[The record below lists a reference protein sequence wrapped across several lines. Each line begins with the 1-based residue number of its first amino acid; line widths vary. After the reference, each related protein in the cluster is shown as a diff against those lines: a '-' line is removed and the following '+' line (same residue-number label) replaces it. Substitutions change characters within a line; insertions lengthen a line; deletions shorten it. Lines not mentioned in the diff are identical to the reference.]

1 MRKFPYQVVHI
12 KHDVTTIQAKST
24 YEAAKIYADM
34 YGLKNTAGI
43 DVHLISEVDDD
54 VFGFTKAIN
63 TDVLDKMSE
72 EELKQLE
79 EILKEV

>member
-1 MRKFPYQVVHI
+1 MKI
-12 KHDVTTIQAKST
+12 K
-24 YEAAKIYADM
+24 KI
-34 YGLKNTAGI
+34 L
-43 DVHLISEVDDD
+43 LEVREGNGDKEVEDD

>member
-1 MRKFPYQVVHI
+1 MKI
-12 KHDVTTIQAKST
+12 K
-24 YEAAKIYADM
+24 KI
-34 YGLKNTAGI
+34 L
-43 DVHLISEVDDD
+43 LEVREGNGDKEVEDD

-79 EILKEV
+79 EITRKMARLELKK